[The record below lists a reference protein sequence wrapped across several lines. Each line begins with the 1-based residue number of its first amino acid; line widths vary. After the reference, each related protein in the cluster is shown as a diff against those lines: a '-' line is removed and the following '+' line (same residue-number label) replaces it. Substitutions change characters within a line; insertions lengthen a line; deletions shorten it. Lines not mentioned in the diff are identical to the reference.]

1 MNPWRQQ
8 SENEISLLKDSYDY
22 YRKVDNGAKM
32 ITAFEEK
39 KSLFPK
45 TFIPKTWRGDGEA
58 CLCVFWL
65 SLSHG

>member
-8 SENEISLLKDSYDY
+8 SENKISLLKDSYDY

-39 KSLFPK
+39 ILYSPK
-45 TFIPKTWRGDGEA
+45 RSYQRPR
-58 CLCVFWL
+58 
-65 SLSHG
+65 HGVEMMKRVCALA